1 MPQLLLCKRYLAG
14 SMRGQLSLEQVRA
27 RLQLMTE
34 FISVFEKVNP
44 GLTKWRGKMLYQV
57 SSVLVLLYLLTCFLY
72 QRRTINSAK
81 LYSSITLRFTRP
93 GCSCAM

>member
-57 SSVLVLLYLLTCFLY
+57 SSVTCFFNNGERCIQPNCIL
-72 QRRTINSAK
+72 
-81 LYSSITLRFTRP
+81 LLR
-93 GCSCAM
+93 

>member
-1 MPQLLLCKRYLAG
+1 
-14 SMRGQLSLEQVRA
+14 MRGQLSLEQVSA

-57 SSVLVLLYLLTCFLY
+57 CNVV
-72 QRRTINSAK
+72 
-81 LYSSITLRFTRP
+81 
-93 GCSCAM
+93 